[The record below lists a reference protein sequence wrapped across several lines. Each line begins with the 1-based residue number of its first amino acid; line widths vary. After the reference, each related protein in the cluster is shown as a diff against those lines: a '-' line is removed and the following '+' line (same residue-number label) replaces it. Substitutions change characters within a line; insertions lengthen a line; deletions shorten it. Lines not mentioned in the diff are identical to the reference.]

1 MNYLNTRE
9 AIFLAHLNG
18 CLYKADECIEKF
30 PIQEFPTNERVN
42 YYQRAQKVQVR
53 SGLDSKGRII
63 FFNPFQE
70 AKFVVYRQ
78 AS

>member
-18 CLYKADECIEKF
+18 CLYKADEHIEKF

-42 YYQRAQKVQVR
+42 YY
-53 SGLDSKGRII
+53 SKPPKINLRRGSDREGRLI
-63 FFNPFQE
+63 FFNQFQE
-70 AKFVVYRQ
+70 AKFVAWRR
-78 AS
+78 AG